1 MCLKCSITDWN
12 FACCDSERISVARPL
27 ARPLQREASARHR
40 DQFHSLTQTSS
51 LRRRR
56 GRGTGL
62 HLTRRTLLLSAAALS
77 DCSAQPDLSPG
88 EQGRIA
94 RITDGDVLGLD
105 SGLKVRLAEIEA
117 PAPGYDGREDQ
128 PFARE
133 ARTELVSAAMGRS
146 AKLFYGGLQR
156 DSYGR
161 AIAHV
166 IATDETGA
174 DVWLNGYLAR
184 QGAARI
190 RTYPDNARR
199 ARELLAFE
207 AEARSAKR
215 GLWSLDHCRIRRV
228 GDLEQLPNFLIL
240 EAQCTSLEEQGAE
253 TFASITPTGV
263 RLTGLAK
270 LGHPDIT
277 LRTNAPLRLRGRLDT
292 REGEPKL
299 RLTHWAQI
307 EMV

>member
-1 MCLKCSITDWN
+1 MRLGPESITRR
-12 FACCDSERISVARPL
+12 SLL
-27 ARPLQREASARHR
+27 A
-40 DQFHSLTQTSS
+40 
-51 LRRRR
+51 
-56 GRGTGL
+56 G
-62 HLTRRTLLLSAAALS
+62 AAALS
-77 DCSAQPDLSPG
+77 ACSPQPDLSPG

-133 ARTELVSAAMGRS
+133 ARRQLVSAAMGRS

-166 IATDETGA
+166 IASDETGA

-199 ARELLAFE
+199 ARKLLAFE
-207 AEARSAKR
+207 AEARSSRR
-215 GLWSLDHCRIRRV
+215 GLWSLDHWRIRRV
-228 GDLEQLPNFLIL
+228 GDLGAPPNFLIL
-240 EAQCTSLEEQGAE
+240 EAQCISLEEQGAD
-253 TFASITPTGV
+253 TFAHITPSGA

-270 LGHPDIT
+270 LGRPDIT
-277 LRTNAPLRLRGRLDT
+277 LRANAPLRLRGRLDT
-292 REGEPKL
+292 RESEPKL
-299 RLTHWAQI
+299 RLTHWAQV
-307 EMV
+307 EVV

>member
-1 MCLKCSITDWN
+1 MLRSSVS
-12 FACCDSERISVARPL
+12 ASEPLVSVTEGGIRLGP
-27 ARPLQREASARHR
+27 
-40 DQFHSLTQTSS
+40 T
-51 LRRRR
+51 
-56 GRGTGL
+56 
-62 HLTRRTLLLSAAALS
+62 LTRRTALLGAAAALS
-77 DCSAQPDLSPG
+77 ACSPQPDLSPG
-88 EQGRIA
+88 EHGRIA

-105 SGLKVRLAEIEA
+105 TGLKVRLAEIEA

-133 ARTELVSAAMGRS
+133 ARAQLVSTAMGRS
-146 AKLFYGGLQR
+146 AALFYGGLQR

-166 IATDETGA
+166 IASDETGA

-199 ARELLAFE
+199 ARKLLAFE
-207 AEARSAKR
+207 AEARAAKR
-215 GLWSLDHCRIRRV
+215 GLWSLDHWRIRRPD
-228 GDLEQLPNFLIL
+228 DLQSPPNFLIL
-240 EAQCTSLEEQGAE
+240 EARCLASEGEGAE
-253 TFASITPTGV
+253 TLAHITLGGA

-270 LGHPDIT
+270 LGHPDIQLSSGVT
-277 LRTNAPLRLRGRLDT
+277 LRLRGRLDT
-292 REGEPKL
+292 REPESKL

-307 EMV
+307 EVV